1 MESRESPKF
10 LFSVR
15 AGADLLMNT
24 NKIIGVIGG
33 MGPQASAEFYRLLI
47 DGAKRQFN
55 VRHNHEF
62 PEIVMDSVP
71 VPDFLSDVIQME
83 RAALMLEDRVRR
95 LTIYGSTIITM
106 ACNTACILSDRLQKQ
121 TDKPFIFVVDEVVR
135 KVAND
140 GNKVLLLAS
149 PTSLRLGLY
158 QLQLSRYGVEFV
170 VPDIEDHQEL
180 EFIIRATLAG
190 DDRVPLMHKL
200 VKLTERYVEADDV
213 GGIVLGCTELPL
225 VFPSQYR
232 LPVYSSL
239 SILAAS
245 ILKRF
250 YAKENI

>member
-1 MESRESPKF
+1 
-10 LFSVR
+10 
-15 AGADLLMNT
+15 
-24 NKIIGVIGG
+24 

-47 DGAKRQFN
+47 DGAKRQFG

-71 VPDFLSDVIQME
+71 VPDFLSDVTQME
-83 RAALMLEDRVRR
+83 RAAFMLEDRVRR
-95 LTIYGSTIITM
+95 LTTYGSTIITM
-106 ACNTACILSDRLQKQ
+106 ACNTACILSERLKKQ

-135 KVAND
+135 KVVDD

-170 VPDIEDHQEL
+170 VPDMQDHQEL

-200 VKLTERYVEADDV
+200 VKLTERYVEKHDV
-213 GGIVLGCTELPL
+213 GGVVLGCTELPL
-225 VFPSQYR
+225 VFPSVYR

-239 SILAAS
+239 SILAES